1 MPGPGPGA
9 RARGQ
14 RGQEDSIGCMKFHWD
29 LDVGECGSKLVSQVQ
44 SPEEKKLN
52 IKAMQDRF
60 TVKGGALTGDGMG
73 RWAMGE
79 G

>member
-1 MPGPGPGA
+1 
-9 RARGQ
+9 
-14 RGQEDSIGCMKFHWD
+14 MKFHWD

-52 IKAMQDRF
+52 IKAMKDRF
-60 TVKGGALTGDGMG
+60 TVKGGALSGGDG
-73 RWAMGE
+73 RWVGD

>member
-1 MPGPGPGA
+1 
-9 RARGQ
+9 
-14 RGQEDSIGCMKFHWD
+14 MKFHWD